1 MSGNTG
7 FSGLG
12 YGTIGYGD
20 APIQNRPDFNKRRE
34 ISQTIKVNGVAVNE
48 YNNDGLLLNS
58 TEYPLAANIVLDF
71 SGKTK
76 TKTIMTSQVDIN
88 EYAEGA
94 VLLDGLEEAIIGI
107 VEEFGNGRRLLYSKS
122 KILSILCERDL
133 MTMGEAEEFYDYNIV
148 GLHAGE
154 QNAVFLDLD
163 IKPIKK
169 DEQWEYHLN
178 ENI

>member
-1 MSGNTG
+1 
-7 FSGLG
+7 
-12 YGTIGYGD
+12 
-20 APIQNRPDFNKRRE
+20 
-34 ISQTIKVNGVAVNE
+34 
-48 YNNDGLLLNS
+48 
-58 TEYPLAANIVLDF
+58 
-71 SGKTK
+71 
-76 TKTIMTSQVDIN
+76 MTSQVDIN

-163 IKPIKK
+163 IIKSFVNMSEFEDLYK
-169 DEQWEYHLN
+169 IAFLVLYFSSNGVISFIGSKSISE
-178 ENI
+178 